1 MRPITFAIDRQKKHT
16 RVPYA
21 LDGSHE
27 ITYRTTR
34 EDGYI
39 DCRRIANC
47 PVPDGTR
54 CAIKKE
60 NGATSVTQNP
70 EIYTWGQ
77 REYNPAI
84 VGYFPL
90 EEQTREWEGNGLP
103 PVGLV
108 VRYLVQDDMGGRSDA
123 GECPY
128 QWNKGDRLEVLAHR
142 IAYSGNEVAVL
153 WNIDKKMADSRVLEH
168 RGRCL
173 LGPLPTDEEQ
183 AIDGMASRI
192 VDHDPD
198 AFYDRET
205 LASLY
210 RAGVRFA

>member
-1 MRPITFAIDRQKKHT
+1 MRPITFAIDRQKNHT

-21 LDGSHE
+21 LDGSQE

-39 DCRRIANC
+39 NCRHIANC

-54 CAIKKE
+54 CAIKKA

-77 REYNPAI
+77 REHTPEI

-90 EEQTREWEGNGLP
+90 EEAREWKGDGLP
-103 PVGLV
+103 PVGIV

-128 QWNKGDRLEVLAHR
+128 QWNKGDRLEVLSHR
-142 IAYSGNEVAVL
+142 ESPSGSQVAVL
-153 WNIDKKMADSRVLEH
+153 WNIDKKEADARLLEH
-168 RGRCL
+168 HGRCL

-183 AIDGMASRI
+183 AIDGMALRI
-192 VDHDPD
+192 IDHDPD
-198 AFYDRET
+198 AFYDRDT